1 MPDVPPLQGLV
12 GRRVALPG
20 HFVDAVTVVGAR
32 PLGAGAEL
40 RGRQADGE
48 LDEAVPS
55 REDLAPLL
63 GAGPDEGGAP
73 APADPEA
80 VRLLVESTRIR
91 LVCAYDRQLAVSLS
105 GICTLSHQIE
115 AVVSVTATA
124 ESGLPLRELGLIDDQ
139 QSCSP
144 RRVHA
149 LPSGDC

>member
-1 MPDVPPLQGLV
+1 M

-20 HFVDAVTVVGAR
+20 HFADAVTVVGAR

-40 RGRQADGE
+40 RVRQAAGE
-48 LDEAVPS
+48 LDEAGLS

-63 GAGPDEGGAP
+63 AADPDAGGAP
-73 APADPEA
+73 APA
-80 VRLLVESTRIR
+80 
-91 LVCAYDRQLAVSLS
+91 
-105 GICTLSHQIE
+105 G
-115 AVVSVTATA
+115 
-124 ESGLPLRELGLIDDQ
+124 Q